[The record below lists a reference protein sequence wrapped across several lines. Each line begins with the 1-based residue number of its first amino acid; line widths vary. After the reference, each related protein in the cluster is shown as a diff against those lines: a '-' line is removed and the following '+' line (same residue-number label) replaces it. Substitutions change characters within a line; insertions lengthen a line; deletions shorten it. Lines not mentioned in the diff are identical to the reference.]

1 MVAESSPT
9 TVSART
15 EPDTTWYVS
24 TSVSAGISSSNPSTV
39 PSGRALNA
47 SSVGANTVNGPGPDN
62 VSTKSAAPR
71 AATRVV
77 NRPSSTAMS
86 TTLGTA
92 MLISDDVSDMDDEVS

>member
-1 MVAESSPT
+1 M
-9 TVSART
+9 
-15 EPDTTWYVS
+15 
-24 TSVSAGISSSNPSTV
+24 
-39 PSGRALNA
+39 
-47 SSVGANTVNGPGPDN
+47 NGPGPDN